1 MRLSLNSNCEIF
13 KYSFYTKLFFHFMI
27 RNCLIFMLFMNS
39 IKYNI
44 INCFKIFNQYL
55 LSFLLVFTGLNLDE
69 HAHHF
74 EEGYGICNQG
84 CDSAE
89 HHDMHNDCEEC
100 INSSGKQKFF
110 INVQNVSNH
119 YSSSFAY
126 KNITS
131 SFIKSSSH
139 RSSSSRAPPTNL

>member
-1 MRLSLNSNCEIF
+1 MFC
-13 KYSFYTKLFFHFMI
+13 HFI
-27 RNCLIFMLFMNS
+27 TEYCLNCLLFMND

-44 INCFKIFNQYL
+44 IHCFKTFNQYL

-74 EEGYGICNQG
+74 DEGYGICNQG

-89 HHDMHNDCEEC
+89 HHSMHNECEDC
-100 INSSGKQKFF
+100 INNSSKQKFF
-110 INVQNVSNH
+110 INVQTNSTFK
-119 YSSSFAY
+119 SSSFTY
-126 KNITS
+126 KNNAS
-131 SFIKSSSH
+131 SFIKSKSP